1 MASALDRAF
10 EAVLGSAQDIT
21 RQSLENA
28 KLAPLSNEIYVKEGI
43 LKENEEFET
52 IYLDED
58 EIEKYLEQ
66 YMRENPGTEV
76 ETRYINQAP
85 VSVPQNIEVRWLR
98 PVTPEIPPIVIQEV
112 NVVEKEEPPIKIVQ
126 KSSRQ
131 EEEATEPIVI
141 REKPMS
147 FTMPEPKTIYLPTLI
162 KREENQENIK
172 DIKIEHVRSDSQ
184 SNYDSRLVY
193 DDQVSFRKQIVFIF
207 LPASITKH

>member
-21 RQSLENA
+21 RQSLENT
-28 KLAPLSNEIYVKEGI
+28 KSAPVSNEIYVKEGI

-141 REKPMS
+141 REKPMP

-162 KREENQENIK
+162 KRENQENIR

-193 DDQVSFRKQIVFIF
+193 DDQVSF
-207 LPASITKH
+207 